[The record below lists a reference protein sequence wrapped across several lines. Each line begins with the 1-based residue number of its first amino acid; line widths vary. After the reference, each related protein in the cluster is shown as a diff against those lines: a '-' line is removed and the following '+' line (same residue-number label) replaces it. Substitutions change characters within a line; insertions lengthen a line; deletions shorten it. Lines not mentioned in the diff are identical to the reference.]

1 MNKTHSDPWI
11 LANMRQVMI
20 SADQSSWTILILMK
34 LGCYELKLHQLSN
47 VIVRVQMLY
56 YLCYT
61 RPQCVGPVI
70 IYVTVCYVCFYVSIF
85 NLLSHFSDLFSSENK
100 SEKAELGV

>member
-1 MNKTHSDPWI
+1 MNKIQSDPWI

-34 LGCYELKLHQLSN
+34 LGCYELKLHQVSN

-61 RPQCVGPVI
+61 WPQCVGPVI
-70 IYVTVCYVCFYVSIF
+70 ILCFYVSIF
-85 NLLSHFSDLFSSENK
+85 NLLSYFSDLFSLLNK
-100 SEKAELGV
+100 SEKVELGV